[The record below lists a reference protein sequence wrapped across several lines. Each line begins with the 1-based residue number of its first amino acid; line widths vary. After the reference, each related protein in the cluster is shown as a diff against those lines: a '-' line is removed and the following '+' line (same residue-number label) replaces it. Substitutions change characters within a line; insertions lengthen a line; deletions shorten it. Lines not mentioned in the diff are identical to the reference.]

1 MTHCFKSGGLNIVL
15 DVYSGSVHLVDEPTY
30 DIIGMYETTEKG
42 EIRKR
47 ILEKYGKTG
56 EATAIT

>member
-30 DIIGMYETTEKG
+30 DLI
-42 EIRKR
+42 
-47 ILEKYGKTG
+47 
-56 EATAIT
+56 A